1 MYPDQNLA
9 AEKVRFQQRKRTKPG
24 SHLSIAVQMAC
35 SSSVTTKGNL
45 TGLLLLTK
53 IGNLAEMNFINSS
66 WEDSSFLS
74 YSKKLTGM
82 NGAP

>member
-24 SHLSIAVQMAC
+24 SHLSIAIQMAC
-35 SSSVTTKGNL
+35 PSSVTKGNL
-45 TGLLLLTK
+45 TGLLLLPK